1 MPPQPDTRA
10 VILDA
15 IEAIAPEV
23 DAGAV
28 DGDADFSDELDLDSM
43 DQLNIAVL
51 VFENTGVNVAEG
63 DQAKVT
69 TLNAFVRYIDA
80 ALLAS
85 TEPRES

>member
-15 IEAIAPEV
+15 IETIAPEV

-28 DGDADFSDELDLDSM
+28 DGDADFIDELDLDSM

-51 VFENTGVNVAEG
+51 VFESTGVNIAEG

-69 TLNAFVRYIDA
+69 TLNAFVRYVDA

-85 TEPRES
+85 TEPGQS